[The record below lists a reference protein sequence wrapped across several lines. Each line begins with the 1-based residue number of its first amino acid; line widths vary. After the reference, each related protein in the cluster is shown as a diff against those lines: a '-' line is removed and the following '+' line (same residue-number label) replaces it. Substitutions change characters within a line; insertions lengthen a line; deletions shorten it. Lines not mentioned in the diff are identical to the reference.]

1 MSMEKDFECQP
12 LPGDKKIEV
21 SVDHRTLILVK
32 NSAGQSVVEICV
44 VGSPGNRKR
53 SDHRKKAVEK
63 AKEHR

>member
-21 SVDHRTLILVK
+21 SIDHRTLILVK

-44 VGSPGNRKR
+44 VGSPGNRR
-53 SDHRKKAVEK
+53 TDHRKKTVET